1 MVLTEYLE
9 RDCMGNVWED
19 DRKVTISYDDQWRPE
34 SFLSEYWDSW
44 EEIWYEYHHEEVI
57 RDAGAKIQEIN
68 TLWWDGSA
76 WIPDM
81 RTEFEWS
88 GDQLLSLKTWYL
100 WDEEPELGLD
110 RELTYDSQTNRVHQI
125 TSMISLWGMVWTYRT
140 ELHYDSQGRVNEVLS
155 YDRLGEQW
163 YLNEKIIVSY
173 LPEDQ
178 SNYDTYYEFLK
189 NQLSYPDHDMT
200 FMHYSILLY
209 EELEYFNTDFREWEL
224 FGRHEYHYDAN
235 LNLER
240 NEYWLDEGDGWYLF
254 ELYEYESD
262 PQGYVSFWEFSEY
275 YDGSLD
281 PYIQTHFT
289 YGETTSNQDA
299 VVPEIPNNIS
309 IYPNPFNPKTTIALD
324 LPVSEEIKVDI
335 FNIKGQRVRRL
346 FDGHMSS
353 GRKLFEFDGKSDD
366 GGDLSSGIYL
376 VNLRTKDA
384 NHSRKMILSK

>member
-1 MVLTEYLE
+1 MKKSVILVLIIIVLGMISGLYAAQNTMQNHRGTSSRLFKRPQLVPRSSSRESKNSMVLTEYLE

-235 LNLER
+235 LNLEQIKK
-240 NEYWLDEGDGWYLF
+240 G
-254 ELYEYESD
+254 
-262 PQGYVSFWEFSEY
+262 
-275 YDGSLD
+275 GS
-281 PYIQTHFT
+281 
-289 YGETTSNQDA
+289 A
-299 VVPEIPNNIS
+299 
-309 IYPNPFNPKTTIALD
+309 
-324 LPVSEEIKVDI
+324 
-335 FNIKGQRVRRL
+335 
-346 FDGHMSS
+346 
-353 GRKLFEFDGKSDD
+353 
-366 GGDLSSGIYL
+366 
-376 VNLRTKDA
+376 
-384 NHSRKMILSK
+384 